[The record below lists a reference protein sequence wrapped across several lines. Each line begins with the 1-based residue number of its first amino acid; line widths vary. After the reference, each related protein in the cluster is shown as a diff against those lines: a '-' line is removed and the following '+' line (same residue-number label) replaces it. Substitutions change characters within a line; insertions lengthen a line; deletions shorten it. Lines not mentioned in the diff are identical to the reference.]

1 MAGNGRCIIPK
12 AKRQAQ
18 INVREIRKIKGNLSV
33 ISSYFRNSE
42 IHLAFARVKYDKRNL
57 PLDLLV
63 VATKNLKLAAFYHPK
78 TDFYVFLVSFSAF
91 QRYSVNQIVHFRA
104 LVYYC
109 FHVVRFSKWSNMWSK
124 NKLCVSVYCYT
135 QGFVFRL
142 PYPKFWG
149 AKTDEKGRRK
159 NGDNLIESIDSNANN

>member
-12 AKRQAQ
+12 TKRQAQ
-18 INVREIRKIKGNLSV
+18 INVREIRKIKGNLSA

-42 IHLAFARVKYDKRNL
+42 IHLAFARVKYEKRNL
-57 PLDLLV
+57 TLDLLV

-91 QRYSVNQIVHFRA
+91 QCYSVNQTVHFRA

-109 FHVVRFSKWSNMWSK
+109 FRVIQSSKWSNMWSK
-124 NKLCVSVYCYT
+124 NKPCVSIFLRYT
-135 QGFVFRL
+135 GLNFLFTAPQILGRNQTKKKV
-142 PYPKFWG
+142 
-149 AKTDEKGRRK
+149 DEKME
-159 NGDNLIESIDSNANN
+159 II